1 MEEPKV
7 YIRRDS
13 MKSAP
18 FWIPARKHAVIAYEQ
33 FINMVNIMPSNS
45 RENFSSS
52 IVTSHLDGG
61 FFVATFNYIDENNI
75 YYVDE
80 QNNRVE
86 IRKDQPLKF
95 AYVNRL
101 TT

>member
-1 MEEPKV
+1 MEETKV
-7 YIRRDS
+7 YIRRNNT
-13 MKSAP
+13 KEAP
-18 FWIPARKHAVIAYEQ
+18 YWRPARKHAVEAYEQ
-33 FINMVNIMPSNS
+33 FINMVNMMPTNS
-45 RENFSSS
+45 RENFSSN

-86 IRKDQPLKF
+86 IRKDDPNKF

>member
-1 MEEPKV
+1 MEETKV
-7 YIRRDS
+7 FIRRES
-13 MKSAP
+13 MKEP
-18 FWIPARKHAVIAYEQ
+18 PYWRLARKHTAIAYEQ
-33 FINMVNIMPSNS
+33 FINLVNMMPSNS
-45 RENFSSS
+45 RENFSSN

-86 IRKDQPLKF
+86 IRKDEPNKF